1 MNRLLLTFSVV
12 FLFLSVSFVSGQ
24 NLLQNPGFED
34 WTGDS
39 CHYWDTETTA
49 FDLYQESGTV
59 HSGTYSAKLILRSTS
74 TQRFTQYVYPV
85 NPGNDYEGS
94 FWCYDNDLYGR
105 TRLYIRWYDGS
116 GSLISSFYSGYTTN
130 STDWQQLTA
139 GPSAAPASAETAH
152 FEIRMYDV
160 SGFTDS
166 AVFYVDDASFID
178 LGSGQPPET
187 LTIYEIQGQATS
199 SPWENS
205 TVVTHGIVTG
215 VFGSQFFI
223 EEQPGGAWHGI
234 YVYGSSTTPIRGDSI
249 RVTGVVTEYNGMTE
263 ITGPLVDILASGAT
277 LPGPTVLPTGS
288 VSVEDYESVLTMVEN
303 ATCTNDSLG
312 YGEWELDDNS
322 GPVRVDD
329 MGVSYVPDS
338 GQIYTVTGPLMFSFS
353 NFKMEPRDSND
364 IIEGGGISEISKIT
378 KEFTYYIFPTI
389 SSKSVRI
396 NLTANKSTH
405 TEVSI
410 FSITGRK
417 ITTLFSENLKKGEHI
432 ILWNGTTTSG
442 EYVPSGIYFVKA
454 RMGEKTVTKKVSILR

>member
-49 FDLYQESGTV
+49 FDLYQESGTI

-94 FWCYDNDLYGR
+94 IWCYDNEPFGR
-105 TRLYIRWYDGS
+105 ARLYIRWYDGS
-116 GSLISSFYSGYTTN
+116 GSWISSFFSSYSVDYTE
-130 STDWQQLTA
+130 WQQLTA
-139 GPSAAPASAETAH
+139 GPSAAPAAAETAH
-152 FEIRMYDV
+152 VEIRLYSV
-160 SGFTDS
+160 GTPFDS
-166 AVFYVDDASFID
+166 AVFYVDDASFVD
-178 LGSGQPPET
+178 LGPGQPPET

-199 SPWENS
+199 SPWEDS
-205 TVVTHGIVTG
+205 SVVTYGIVTG
-215 VFGSQFFI
+215 VFGNHFFI

-234 YVYGSSTTPIRGDSI
+234 YVYGSSTTPNRGDSI
-249 RVTGVVTEYNGMTE
+249 RVTGVVTEYFGMTE
-263 ITGPLVDILASGAT
+263 LTGPIVDVLSTGVT

-288 VSVEDYESVLTMVEN
+288 VSVEDYESVLARVED

-338 GQIYTVTGPLMFSFS
+338 GQIYTVIGPVMYSYGD
-353 NFKMEPRDSND
+353 FKMEPRDSND

-417 ITTLFSENLKKGEHI
+417 ITTLFSENLKKGEHT